1 MKYSGNKTLVNVS
14 RKQCFLK
21 VAFYVTID
29 LHVISYSTYDTRYV
43 LKKKNKADKVLNTE
57 RLG

>member
-1 MKYSGNKTLVNVS
+1 MNVS